1 LLKGYESRERVEAV
15 LEVDVTVEKIDC
27 VGHAERVKE
36 ISKSAYTLNV
46 SLSERKRRPDGL
58 TLSFTLE
65 IIGASEV
72 ASISISGAA
81 RLTGSESEIAESL
94 AVGEG
99 KTTPPVVETIYEKI
113 YGVVYLL
120 AGSMKVP
127 HPLPNLVKKGS

>member
-1 LLKGYESRERVEAV
+1 M

-27 VGHAERVKE
+27 TGHAERVNE
-36 ISKSAYTLNV
+36 ISKSNYTLNV
-46 SLSERKRRPDGL
+46 SLAERKRRPEGL

-65 IIGASEV
+65 IVGASDV
-72 ASISISGAA
+72 ASMTISGAA

-113 YGVVYLL
+113 YGLVYLL
-120 AGSMKVP
+120 AGTMKVP
-127 HPLPNLVKKGS
+127 HPLPNLVKKSS